1 MTLPAIN
8 ATDYKLVKSNG
19 DLEVGANY
27 IIVAT
32 YNKVTYA
39 MKDGLSTVGKKATCA
54 GATVT
59 PVGDIISLKGSEGVV
74 VVKLCESGDPDYPY
88 LLKYMG
94 EKVEGYIS
102 AKTYKEINTENIG
115 STNSNYI
122 KMNIDVSSTTST
134 ISSKT
139 GGGTNSAYTKF
150 YYNGNGTSKFAFYS
164 AKQSALPQLYKEVVE
179 AAAFDAPAIL
189 VPSGTYNVV
198 QKVTL
203 TVPKGATSVRYTTD
217 DAVDLVNGSGFT
229 EIVAESEI
237 KISKSCTL
245 RAIAT
250 DGTNFSATATATYT
264 MKTLAP
270 SIAVEKE
277 SGLVTITPDAAY
289 EASNVK
295 IYYTTNGD
303 TPVAGSA
310 NEYTEPFT
318 VAKETEIKAIAVYG
332 DFDASDIVS
341 LNYSDIAKVTF
352 DASVSS
358 DFGGLSGSSGYDISN
373 IVFEKNGISLA
384 FTKGRSSNPP
394 KYYNKIGEADVRFY
408 VDNVI
413 TISSNNYL
421 INKVV
426 FTTTAG
432 DYVFGPVE
440 SISSGT
446 VSIDG
451 TEMTWNGINSK
462 EASFINKK
470 QARPTKIEVY
480 YSEVGTAAFDAP
492 AISVPSGTYN
502 VVQKVTLTVPKGAT
516 SVRYPTDKTVDLKKE
531 GTEYTQGSTISI
543 SKSCT
548 LRAIATD
555 GTNFSEVASAIYTMK
570 TAAPVITAADAVDGV
585 FSTKTLDV
593 TISSQYDI
601 KDVMFE
607 CKATKEDGTA
617 EEINV
622 TSNPFTFQISGT
634 TTITLKA
641 LYGDFDISDVVE
653 QKYIY
658 VDPNSIVYDF
668 TDATKWGY
676 AQPSKSGDKTIID
689 GETLKISDKYPTISN
704 VSGGGT
710 TTRFYGISGT
720 ESVLRAYSKNTL
732 TFTAPANLVIE
743 KIVFDFYNNKSISSA
758 NTEWSVGEYDKKSY
772 TWSGI
777 AQTISVTLGE
787 NNVDMN
793 KLIIYTREVAAI
805 DQAGLLSM
813 SAGKYYKV
821 NVNLQGVKAHDGVL
835 YACTTEQTV
844 NPSDPRKT
852 GFDYYEDKDLSKFD
866 QRDWVAIAGLG
877 SDYVGMN
884 IGTGFTALYDGSKL
898 VPVEAPEVGSD
909 AAKFTLNTFVVPN
922 VFYGN
927 YANMVGW
934 HYYPFFV
941 AAKVNEVATYSG
953 KATDASTIVGSGKAG
968 TYNGAG
974 LKVEGATLTTGKY
987 VKFEGVLLADA
998 KANGGVKVVC
1008 MGAVDDTET
1017 GVETAT
1023 EASAVVYGA
1032 NGAVVVKG
1040 ATGLVEVFDATG
1052 RMVKAENVEG
1062 EAAIEVA
1069 AGYYI
1074 VRTAGTTATV
1084 IVK

>member
-8 ATDYKLVKSNG
+8 ATDYNLVTNLNELEEGARYVIAAIDAKYAISKTQKENYRAAQEIDKSR
-19 DLEVGANY
+19 V
-27 IIVAT
+27 
-32 YNKVTYA
+32 K
-39 MKDGLSTVGKKATCA
+39 
-54 GATVT
+54 
-59 PVGDIISLKGSEGVV
+59 ISLADTENVAVFTLGGSTDAWTFYDEVEKGYLYAPSEASS
-74 VVKLCESGDPDYPY
+74 KQNFLRTSGDVGTYGSTNTCKITLDGDYTAHIVFNIDTSFANT
-88 LLKYMG
+88 LVLNG
-94 EKVEGYIS
+94 TTIFSCYIDRT
-102 AKTYKEINTENIG
+102 AKTYKQLG
-115 STNSNYI
+115 
-122 KMNIDVSSTTST
+122 
-134 ISSKT
+134 
-139 GGGTNSAYTKF
+139 
-150 YYNGNGTSKFAFYS
+150 
-164 AKQSALPQLYKEVVE
+164 LYKEVVE
-179 AAAFDAPAIL
+179 AAAFDAPTISL
-189 VPSGTYNVV
+189 PGGTYNVA

-203 TVPKGATSVRYTTD
+203 TVPKGATKVRYTTN
-217 DAVDLVNGSGFT
+217 DAVDLVNGNSPDVK

-237 KISKSCTL
+237 TISKSCTL

-250 DGTNFSATATATYT
+250 DGTNFS
-264 MKTLAP
+264 
-270 SIAVEKE
+270 
-277 SGLVTITPDAAY
+277 
-289 EASNVK
+289 
-295 IYYTTNGD
+295 
-303 TPVAGSA
+303 
-310 NEYTEPFT
+310 
-318 VAKETEIKAIAVYG
+318 
-332 DFDASDIVS
+332 
-341 LNYSDIAKVTF
+341 
-352 DASVSS
+352 
-358 DFGGLSGSSGYDISN
+358 
-373 IVFEKNGISLA
+373 
-384 FTKGRSSNPP
+384 
-394 KYYNKIGEADVRFY
+394 
-408 VDNVI
+408 
-413 TISSNNYL
+413 
-421 INKVV
+421 
-426 FTTTAG
+426 TTA
-432 DYVFGPVE
+432 
-440 SISSGT
+440 S
-446 VSIDG
+446 
-451 TEMTWNGINSK
+451 
-462 EASFINKK
+462 
-470 QARPTKIEVY
+470 
-480 YSEVGTAAFDAP
+480 
-492 AISVPSGTYN
+492 
-502 VVQKVTLTVPKGAT
+502 AT
-516 SVRYPTDKTVDLKKE
+516 
-531 GTEYTQGSTISI
+531 
-543 SKSCT
+543 
-548 LRAIATD
+548 
-555 GTNFSEVASAIYTMK
+555 YTMK

-601 KDVMFE
+601 KDVIFD
-607 CKATKEDGTA
+607 CKAKKEDGTT
-617 EEINV
+617 EEIDV

-634 TTITLKA
+634 TTITLTA

-710 TTRFYGISGT
+710 PTRFYGISST
-720 ESVLRAYSKNTL
+720 ESVLRAYSQNTL

-743 KIVFDFYNNKSISSA
+743 KIVFDFYNNKKISSA
-758 NTEWSVGEYDKKSY
+758 NTEWSVGEYDKNSN

-787 NNVDMN
+787 TNVDMN
-793 KLIIYTREVAAI
+793 KLIIYTKEVAAV

-813 SAGKYYKV
+813 SAGKYYQV

-844 NPSDPRKT
+844 NPSDPRKP

-884 IGTGFTALYDGSKL
+884 IVTGFTALYDGSKL

-934 HYYPFFV
+934 DYYPFFV

-974 LKVEGATLTTGKY
+974 LKVEGAMLTTGKY

-998 KANGGVKVVC
+998 EADGDVKVVC
-1008 MGAVDDTET
+1008 TGAVDDTET
-1017 GVETAT
+1017 GVEAAT

>member
-8 ATDYKLVKSNG
+8 ATDYELVTSTDGLK
-19 DLEVGANY
+19 VGARYVIAAKDVNY
-27 IIVAT
+27 AISKTQNTNNRAAVAKAKNDTKISLTNTDKVAVFTLEGSTDAWTFYDEDNKGYLYAPATEDNNWLRTSSDVDT
-32 YNKVTYA
+32 YNGKNTCKITFVGGSYA
-39 MKDGLSTVGKKATCA
+39 HIVF
-54 GATVT
+54 
-59 PVGDIISLKGSEGVV
+59 
-74 VVKLCESGDPDYPY
+74 
-88 LLKYMG
+88 
-94 EKVEGYIS
+94 
-102 AKTYKEINTENIG
+102 NTN
-115 STNSNYI
+115 NSNTLVLNNSSSPKIFSCY
-122 KMNIDVSSTTST
+122 KSTTAS
-134 ISSKT
+134 
-139 GGGTNSAYTKF
+139 
-150 YYNGNGTSKFAFYS
+150 GNNY
-164 AKQSALPQLYKEVVE
+164 KQLGLYKEVV
-179 AAAFDAPAIL
+179 ASLDAPAISL
-189 VPSGTYNVV
+189 PSDTYNVV
-198 QKVTL
+198 QNVTL
-203 TVPKGATSVRYTTD
+203 TVPKGATKVRYTTD
-217 DAVDLVNGSGFT
+217 DAVDLKKEGTEYTQGST
-229 EIVAESEI
+229 IS
-237 KISKSCTL
+237 ISKSCTL

-303 TPVAGSA
+303 TPVVGSA

-318 VAKETEIKAIAVYG
+318 VAKETEVKAIAVYG
-332 DFDASDIVS
+332 YFDASDIVS
-341 LNYSDIAKVTF
+341 LNYSDIAKVIF

-358 DFGGLSGSSGYDISN
+358 DFGGLSSGDDISN
-373 IVFEKNGISLA
+373 IVFKKNGISLA
-384 FTKGRSSNPP
+384 FTKGDGTAP
-394 KYYNKIGEADVRFY
+394 KYYNKSGEADVRFY

-413 TISSNNYL
+413 TISSNDYL

-426 FTTTAG
+426 FTTASGYAFTSET
-432 DYVFGPVE
+432 VK

-462 EASFINKK
+462 VASFINKK

-492 AISVPSGTYN
+492 TISVPSGTYN
-502 VVQKVTLTVPKGAT
+502 VVKNVTLTVPEGT
-516 SVRYPTDKTVDLKKE
+516 SVRYTTDKTVDLKKE

-543 SKSCT
+543 SKSCI

-555 GTNFSEVASAIYTMK
+555 GTNFSEVASATYTMK
-570 TAAPVITAADAVDGV
+570 TAAPVITAADAVDEV

-601 KDVMFE
+601 EDVIFE
-607 CKATKEDGTA
+607 CKATKEDGTI
-617 EEINV
+617 EEIDV

-634 TTITLKA
+634 TTITLTA
-641 LYGDFDISDVVE
+641 LYGGFDISDVVE
-653 QKYIY
+653 KKYIY

-668 TDATKWGY
+668 TDAKKWGY
-676 AQPSKSGDKTIID
+676 DQPKSGDKTIID

-710 TTRFYGISGT
+710 KTRFYGKSGT

-743 KIVFDFYNNKSISSA
+743 KIVFDFYNNKTISSG
-758 NTEWSVGEYDKKSY
+758 NTKWSVGEYDKDSY

-787 NNVDMN
+787 TNVDMN
-793 KLIIYTREVAAI
+793 KLIIYTREVAAV

-813 SAGKYYKV
+813 SPGKYYQV

-835 YACTTEQTV
+835 YACTTEPTV
-844 NPSDPRKT
+844 NPSTPRKT
-852 GFDYYEDKDLSKFD
+852 GFDYYEDKDYKEKFD

-877 SDYVGMN
+877 SDYEGKN

-898 VPVEAPEVGSD
+898 VPVKAPATGD
-909 AAKFTLNTFVVPN
+909 PAAGFTPNTFVVPN

-934 HYYPFFV
+934 NYYPFFV

-968 TYNGAG
+968 TYNDAG

-998 KANGGVKVVC
+998 EANGGVKVVC
-1008 MGAVDDTET
+1008 TGAVDDTET
-1017 GVETAT
+1017 GVEAAT

>member
-8 ATDYKLVKSNG
+8 ATDYKLVTSND
-19 DLEVGANY
+19 DLEVDANY

-32 YNKVTYA
+32 YKNATYA

-179 AAAFDAPAIL
+179 AAAFDAPAI
-189 VPSGTYNVV
+189 
-198 QKVTL
+198 
-203 TVPKGATSVRYTTD
+203 
-217 DAVDLVNGSGFT
+217 
-229 EIVAESEI
+229 
-237 KISKSCTL
+237 
-245 RAIAT
+245 
-250 DGTNFSATATATYT
+250 
-264 MKTLAP
+264 
-270 SIAVEKE
+270 
-277 SGLVTITPDAAY
+277 
-289 EASNVK
+289 
-295 IYYTTNGD
+295 
-303 TPVAGSA
+303 
-310 NEYTEPFT
+310 
-318 VAKETEIKAIAVYG
+318 
-332 DFDASDIVS
+332 
-341 LNYSDIAKVTF
+341 
-352 DASVSS
+352 
-358 DFGGLSGSSGYDISN
+358 
-373 IVFEKNGISLA
+373 
-384 FTKGRSSNPP
+384 
-394 KYYNKIGEADVRFY
+394 
-408 VDNVI
+408 
-413 TISSNNYL
+413 
-421 INKVV
+421 
-426 FTTTAG
+426 
-432 DYVFGPVE
+432 
-440 SISSGT
+440 
-446 VSIDG
+446 
-451 TEMTWNGINSK
+451 
-462 EASFINKK
+462 
-470 QARPTKIEVY
+470 
-480 YSEVGTAAFDAP
+480 
-492 AISVPSGTYN
+492 SVPSGTYN
-502 VVQKVTLTVPKGAT
+502 VVQNVTLTVPKGAT
-516 SVRYPTDKTVDLKKE
+516 KVRYTTDDAVDLKKE

-555 GTNFSEVASAIYTMK
+555 GTNFSATATATYTMK
-570 TAAPVITAADAVDGV
+570 TSAPVITAADAVDGV
-585 FSTKTLDV
+585 FTNEDGFLNVTFTCPPYNAGEVLISYEVKDEMAEKTTGTVEVGEAITVYGNATITATALYMNGDFKESDPVTATYKWSNSTAMKGVFARINSVDKISAGGEVIVVVESLGKIMSTDNGNSKREAIDQDVNGVCLLESTSSAKVFTLGEGTKTGTYTLVD
-593 TISSQYDI
+593 
-601 KDVMFE
+601 
-607 CKATKEDGTA
+607 EDGNYLSLSTDNTNIA
-617 EEINV
+617 KVKGDVVVSFEGENVKISNSEPTNKRSIVWRAGTYNVFGNYVNANIDNNKEYYNVQLYKRLNGVSANATVSNTGSEPTELVEGASYKRYSTINL
-622 TSNPFTFQISGT
+622 TSEGSCTYCLVHKGKLTNGTFNKT
-634 TTITLKA
+634 TTIALDESGEYTLATPMKIVN
-641 LYGDFDISDVVE
+641 FTVE
-653 QKYIY
+653 EIT
-658 VDPNSIVYDF
+658 V
-668 TDATKWGY
+668 
-676 AQPSKSGDKTIID
+676 
-689 GETLKISDKYPTISN
+689 SN
-704 VSGGGT
+704 
-710 TTRFYGISGT
+710 GT
-720 ESVLRAYSKNTL
+720 E
-732 TFTAPANLVIE
+732 
-743 KIVFDFYNNKSISSA
+743 
-758 NTEWSVGEYDKKSY
+758 
-772 TWSGI
+772 
-777 AQTISVTLGE
+777 
-787 NNVDMN
+787 
-793 KLIIYTREVAAI
+793 
-805 DQAGLLSM
+805 LLSM
-813 SAGKYYKV
+813 SAGKYYQV

-835 YACTTEQTV
+835 YACTTEPTV

-852 GFDYYEDKDLSKFD
+852 GFDYYEDKVDKFV

-884 IGTGFTALYDGSKL
+884 IGTGFKALYDGSKL
-898 VPVEAPEVGSD
+898 VPVEAPAVSGE
-909 AAKFTLNTFVVPN
+909 AAEFTLNTFVVPN

-934 HYYPFFV
+934 DYYPFFV

-998 KANGGVKVVC
+998 EANGGVKVVC
-1008 MGAVDDTET
+1008 TGEVDDTET
-1017 GVETAT
+1017 GVEAAT

-1052 RMVKAENVEG
+1052 RIVKAENVEG

-1074 VRTAGTTATV
+1074 VRTADTTATV

>member
-1 MTLPAIN
+1 MHNT
-8 ATDYKLVKSNG
+8 ATN
-19 DLEVGANY
+19 
-27 IIVAT
+27 
-32 YNKVTYA
+32 
-39 MKDGLSTVGKKATCA
+39 
-54 GATVT
+54 
-59 PVGDIISLKGSEGVV
+59 
-74 VVKLCESGDPDYPY
+74 
-88 LLKYMG
+88 
-94 EKVEGYIS
+94 
-102 AKTYKEINTENIG
+102 
-115 STNSNYI
+115 
-122 KMNIDVSSTTST
+122 
-134 ISSKT
+134 
-139 GGGTNSAYTKF
+139 
-150 YYNGNGTSKFAFYS
+150 
-164 AKQSALPQLYKEVVE
+164 
-179 AAAFDAPAIL
+179 
-189 VPSGTYNVV
+189 
-198 QKVTL
+198 
-203 TVPKGATSVRYTTD
+203 
-217 DAVDLVNGSGFT
+217 
-229 EIVAESEI
+229 
-237 KISKSCTL
+237 
-245 RAIAT
+245 T
-250 DGTNFSATATATYT
+250 DGTKFSATATETYT

-303 TPVAGSA
+303 TPVVGSA

-318 VAKETEIKAIAVYG
+318 VAKETEVKAIAVYG
-332 DFDASDIVS
+332 YFDASDIVS
-341 LNYSDIAKVTF
+341 LNYSDIAKVIF

-358 DFGGLSGSSGYDISN
+358 DFGGLSGSSGADISN

-384 FTKGRSSNPP
+384 FTKGSSSNEP
-394 KYYNKIGEADVRFY
+394 KYYNKSGEADVRFY
-408 VDNVI
+408 AGNVI
-413 TISSNNYL
+413 TISSNGYL

-426 FTTTAG
+426 FTTASGYAFTSET
-432 DYVFGPVE
+432 VK
-440 SISSGT
+440 SISPGT
-446 VSIDG
+446 ASIDG

-462 EASFINKK
+462 EASFINKQ

-480 YSEVGTAAFDAP
+480 YSEAAFDAP

-502 VVQKVTLTVPKGAT
+502 VVQNVTLTVPKGAT
-516 SVRYPTDKTVDLKKE
+516 SVRYTTDEAVDLVN
-531 GTEYTQGSTISI
+531 GSGFTEIVAESEITISE
-543 SKSCT
+543 SCT
-548 LRAIATD
+548 LRAIATG
-555 GTNFSEVASAIYTMK
+555 GTKFSKVASATYTMK

-601 KDVMFE
+601 KDAIFD
-607 CKATKEDGTA
+607 CKATKEDGTT
-617 EEINV
+617 EEIDV

-634 TTITLKA
+634 TTITLTA
-641 LYGDFDISDVVE
+641 LYGGFDISDVVE
-653 QKYIY
+653 KKYIY

-668 TDATKWGY
+668 TNATKWGY
-676 AQPSKSGDKTIID
+676 AQPKSGKNTPID
-689 GETLKISDKYPTISN
+689 GKTLKISDKYPTISN
-704 VSGGGT
+704 VSGGVSGT
-710 TTRFYGISGT
+710 TTRFYGISNT
-720 ESVLRAYSKNTL
+720 KSVLRAYSKNTL

-743 KIVFDFYNNKSISSA
+743 KIVFDFYNNKTISSVK
-758 NTEWSVGEYDKKSY
+758 TEWSVGEYDKNSK

-787 NNVDMN
+787 TNVDMN
-793 KLIIYTREVAAI
+793 KLIIYTREVEAV

-813 SAGKYYKV
+813 SAGKYYQV

-835 YACTTEQTV
+835 YACTTEPTV

-852 GFDYYEDKDLSKFD
+852 GFDYYEDKDLEKFD

-877 SDYVGMN
+877 IDYEGKN

-898 VPVEAPEVGSD
+898 VPVEAPDKSE
-909 AAKFTLNTFVVPN
+909 AAGFTPNTFVVPN

-934 HYYPFFV
+934 DYYPFFV

-987 VKFEGVLLADA
+987 VKIEGVLLADA
-998 KANGGVKVVC
+998 EANGGVKVVC
-1008 MGAVDDTET
+1008 TGAVDDTET
-1017 GVETAT
+1017 GVEAAT

-1052 RMVKAENVEG
+1052 RMVKGENVEG